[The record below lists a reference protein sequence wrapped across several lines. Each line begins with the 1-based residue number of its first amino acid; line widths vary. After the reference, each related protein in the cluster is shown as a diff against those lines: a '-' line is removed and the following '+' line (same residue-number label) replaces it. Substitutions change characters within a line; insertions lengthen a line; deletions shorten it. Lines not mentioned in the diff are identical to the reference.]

1 METKS
6 SLIYFEPGYID
17 LALNGQCFQKITFV
31 AKKGTI
37 IEGSVTPA
45 LEGVIISATSEAD
58 SRVFTCKTDS
68 FGKYR
73 IGPVDDVKF
82 MIEAS
87 LDDYSFTKKNA
98 KDFSVV
104 KVPMIEVGCRNE
116 GFAKI
121 VGRMGLV
128 R

>member
-1 METKS
+1 
-6 SLIYFEPGYID
+6 
-17 LALNGQCFQKITFV
+17 V

-45 LEGVIISATSEAD
+45 LEGVFISATSEAD
-58 SRVFTCKTDS
+58 SRVFTAKTDS
-68 FGKYR
+68 FGKYI

-82 MIEAS
+82 NIEAS
-87 LDDYSFTKKNA
+87 LDDHSFAKKNP

-104 KVPMIEVGCRNE
+104 KVPMIEVGCRKE